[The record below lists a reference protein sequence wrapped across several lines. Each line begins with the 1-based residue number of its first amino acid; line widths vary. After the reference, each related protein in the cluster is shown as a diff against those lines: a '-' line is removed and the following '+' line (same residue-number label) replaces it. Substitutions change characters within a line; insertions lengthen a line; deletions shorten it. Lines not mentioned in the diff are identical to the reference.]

1 MLYTVVH
8 PCNMSIYANSF
19 NDAAKDAVK
28 EYIKVKHYLD
38 IRNLIITDNIRYMKA
53 DLELYNVNK
62 RKKVGI
68 TLNPTTWPL
77 NNSSIPLSTWPY
89 SPSISY
95 DTKEYQPSTFLQMP
109 TIIPFNTFK
118 EDSNEDSKEDSKED
132 CEKTSKKS
140 SLGYLIPSLGP
151 LGPLGPLSPLGPIGH
166 PLAPIRNPYAPIR
179 NPYTP
184 LINPYGYNMKP
195 NFAGNVYNYKN
206 N

>member
-1 MLYTVVH
+1 MLYNIVH
-8 PCNMSIYANSF
+8 PYNMSIYANSF

-38 IRNLIITDNIRYMKA
+38 IRNLIITDQTRYMRA
-53 DLELYNVNK
+53 DLEMYNVKK

-68 TLNPTTWPL
+68 TLTPTTWPL
-77 NNSSIPLSTWPY
+77 SESSLPLNSWPF
-89 SPSISY
+89 SPSITY

-109 TIIPFNTFK
+109 TIIPFNTYK
-118 EDSNEDSKEDSKED
+118 EDSKEDSKED
-132 CEKTSKKS
+132 CEKSFKKS

-151 LGPLGPLSPLGPIGH
+151 VGHPFAPIG
-166 PLAPIRNPYAPIR
+166 NPYPIGT
-179 NPYTP
+179 PYTP
-184 LINPYGYNMKP
+184 LINPYGYNIRP